1 MTPSLLASA
10 STAARALSAMITPA
24 SGSTTPVTCHFQAD
38 LHEHQIFRHFTYRLR
53 EVKIGKAFLELI
65 ALVNRV
71 LYILLVRKGLH
82 LIDLAERRQGHRG

>member
-1 MTPSLLASA
+1 
-10 STAARALSAMITPA
+10 MITPA
-24 SGSTTPVTCHFQAD
+24 SGSTTPVTFFK
-38 LHEHQIFRHFTYRLR
+38 LIYINRTFTYRLGK
-53 EVKIGKAFLELI
+53 VKIGKAFLELV

>member
-1 MTPSLLASA
+1 MTPSLLASD

-24 SGSTTPVTCHFQAD
+24 SGSTTPVTF
-38 LHEHQIFRHFTYRLR
+38 LKLIYMNTKHFTYRLR
-53 EVKIGKAFLELI
+53 EVKIGEAFLELI

-82 LIDLAERRQGHRG
+82 LIDLAEQRQGHRG

>member
-1 MTPSLLASA
+1 MNTK
-10 STAARALSAMITPA
+10 
-24 SGSTTPVTCHFQAD
+24 
-38 LHEHQIFRHFTYRLR
+38 HFTYRLR

>member
-1 MTPSLLASA
+1 
-10 STAARALSAMITPA
+10 MITPA
-24 SGSTTPVTCHFQAD
+24 SGSTTPVTFFK
-38 LHEHQIFRHFTYRLR
+38 LIYINRTFTYRLR
-53 EVKIGKAFLELI
+53 KVKIGKTFLELV

>member
-24 SGSTTPVTCHFQAD
+24 SGSTTPVTF
-38 LHEHQIFRHFTYRLR
+38 LKLIYMNTKHFTYRLR

-71 LYILLVRKGLH
+71 LYIFLVRRGLR

>member
-1 MTPSLLASA
+1 MNTKN
-10 STAARALSAMITPA
+10 
-24 SGSTTPVTCHFQAD
+24 
-38 LHEHQIFRHFTYRLR
+38 FTYRLR

-82 LIDLAERRQGHRG
+82 LIDLAEQRQGHRG